1 MNKNLKEY
9 LLETHTIPTVKI
21 YLRDIRFFLG
31 YMTEE
36 KAVTAT
42 YQDILQYVEYLRK
55 QYSNARTINRMLYG
69 VKAWYFFLFQKGIRK
84 DHPCRFLRLRDAGN
98 EPVQLQDLFTTSEL
112 EQLMNRKERYES
124 LRIRNQVIM
133 SRLIYQA
140 LRLSEI
146 TNLKVQD
153 VNLEEGTV
161 YIRETPRSVSRTL
174 KLRSNQV
181 MILYKYIHEIRVR
194 VNKTDTDQLVLTIR
208 GTIENGEGI
217 NYLVGT
223 FKNLFPDRNLNAQT
237 IRQSVIANML
247 KTGKDLRVVQAF
259 AGHRKPSSTEKY
271 RQTGLEELKSVI
283 QKLHPLG

>member
-1 MNKNLKEY
+1 MTLERY
-9 LLETHTIPTVKI
+9 LRKQHTEQTARM
-21 YLRDIRFFLG
+21 YLRDIRFFLD

-36 KAVTAT
+36 KAIRAT

-69 VKAWYFFLFQKGIRK
+69 VKAWYLFLFHKGIRK
-84 DHPCRFLRLRDAGN
+84 DHPCRFLKLRDAKN
-98 EPVQLQDLFTTSEL
+98 EPVQLQDLFSPAEL

-124 LRIRNQVIM
+124 LRIRNQVII
-133 SRLIYQA
+133 SVLIYQA

-146 TNLKVQD
+146 VNLKVQD

-181 MILYKYIHEIRVR
+181 MILYKYIHEIRSR
-194 VNKTDTDQLVLTIR
+194 VIKTESDQLVLTIR
-208 GTIENGEGI
+208 GTEENGEGI
-217 NYLVGT
+217 NYLAGT
-223 FKNLFPDRNLNAQT
+223 FKNLFPDRNMNAQT

-259 AGHRKPSSTEKY
+259 AGHKKPSSTEKY